1 MLIQPSEFSSKNNE
15 MNQLKYISTYKMG
28 QIGITKLIEE
38 PYKPLLNTEN
48 NILSQSEQII
58 QIPINTNCNTNNT
71 NSNNTNSNTNTNT
84 FKAIDNI
91 SNQKKIKKN
100 NLASHNAIQTPSSS
114 NINYYKTRKN
124 KSNQKINIININK
137 KDKKQKFEAIKL
149 NKNQFSK
156 TTNNLCLYMN
166 SNITNKNQIKN
177 KYKNSY
183 TNNQNNTKTNS
194 KNQTESGY
202 SKYILSSRAPSSIK
216 RNQKKNSISHK
227 NSNSQSSTN
236 IIKTKK
242 LANDNI
248 NSDIKYQLT
257 EFNTYL
263 KVRKRTD
270 ISCKKQSNSKL
281 REEDNQLLS
290 SCIINHEKNGYD
302 FSDKK
307 DDNYFSEILSTE
319 DNIKGKPNI
328 KLILIDNKNINRLF
342 TENNTS
348 KNSKNTNIDI
358 NIFNKNNSNN
368 NKNISTSKTNLIDNK
383 RKNSSY
389 KDLNKINFCS
399 KTYSQSKNKI
409 NYNKPNLNDKNLVEN
424 INKKLNNFDKK
435 INNINKNKNSFKA
448 RKNFSVN
455 TSKKQIIKEANN
467 KDKDKKVNLR
477 YNSFVK
483 AYNNDKN
490 NNNINKEK
498 NEIKIEKNVEVNL
511 NKEIQFESPEEVH
524 FFMVKLTH
532 NCIYA
537 NSKF

>member
-1 MLIQPSEFSSKNNE
+1 MLIQPSELSPNNNE
-15 MNQLKYISTYKMG
+15 MNQLKYVSTYKMG

-38 PYKPLLNTEN
+38 PYKPSLNTEN
-48 NILSQSEQII
+48 NLLSQSEQII
-58 QIPINTNCNTNNT
+58 QIPINTYCNTNNT

-91 SNQKKIKKN
+91 TNQKKIKN
-100 NLASHNAIQTPSSS
+100 YNITSHNPSQTPSSS
-114 NINYYKTRKN
+114 NINFYKTRKN

-166 SNITNKNQIKN
+166 NNITNKNQIKN
-177 KYKNSY
+177 SYKNSY
-183 TNNQNNTKTNS
+183 ANNQNNTKAIS
-194 KNQTESGY
+194 KIQSESGY
-202 SKYILSSRAPSSIK
+202 SKYILSSRTPSSIK
-216 RNQKKNSISHK
+216 RNQKKDSISRK
-227 NSNSQSSTN
+227 TSNSQSSTN

-242 LANDNI
+242 ITKDKI

-270 ISCKKQSNSKL
+270 ISCQKKSNSKI

-307 DDNYFSEILSTE
+307 DDNYFSEILSTD
-319 DNIKGKPNI
+319 DNIKSKPNI

-348 KNSKNTNIDI
+348 KNNKYSNIDI
-358 NIFNKNNSNN
+358 NIFNKNNANTS
-368 NKNISTSKTNLIDNK
+368 KNISTSKTNLINNK

-399 KTYSQSKNKI
+399 KTYSQTKKI
-409 NYNKPNLNDKNLVEN
+409 MNNNNKPNLKEKKEEN
-424 INKKLNNFDKK
+424 FNIKISNFDKK

-455 TSKKQIIKEANN
+455 TSKKQIIKETNN
-467 KDKDKKVNLR
+467 KEKDKKVSLR

-498 NEIKIEKNVEVNL
+498 IDNKIEKNVEINL

-524 FFMVKLTH
+524 FFMVKLTR